1 MFAPDLR
8 FRYCYSETKGDHMIS
23 NLLNDLSLGRRSALA
38 AFAGG
43 GLSAAGFPAVAAQGK
58 GGSIDYSKTAD
69 NLYAF
74 GKIWS
79 TYDDRPA
86 ISAFHGL
93 MYMRIGDQRMIPL
106 FGYVG
111 TGVLHA
117 KFDDKTG
124 TLIRKSRETG
134 YFTDLETGEILETWK
149 NPFTDE
155 TLPVYHFYN
164 DLVAFRM
171 SGMTMPQYQL
181 GSGKDKPTIMNEGTA
196 FPDEKG
202 NIPLILPFQQ
212 LGDDHMMLSWDYT
225 HDYTNPV
232 TPEGWPTY
240 STGPRITPSEHFTL
254 NFSKRELEDRSLPS
268 IRHVSGFTRL
278 SQPWPFMKMGGAK
291 FKDATVFGRMFSHKG
306 FKGYDEVPRKLLDY
320 IEKNAP
326 QYLEMPPGWDVVRS
340 DRLDTWMCFA
350 QDVPPENKNY
360 PWTKAKLS
368 KDVAPPTGLGSLP
381 YKA

>member
-1 MFAPDLR
+1 MVSHF
-8 FRYCYSETKGDHMIS
+8 
-23 NLLNDLSLGRRSALA
+23 LNDLSLGRRSALTA
-38 AFAGG
+38 LAGA
-43 GLSAAGFPAVAAQGK
+43 GLGAAGVATAHATSTK
-58 GGSIDYSKTAD
+58 TDSIDYTKPAD

-79 TYDDRPA
+79 TYADKPA

-93 MYMRIGDQRMIPL
+93 MYMRIGDQRMIPM

-117 KFDDKTG
+117 KFDEKTG

-134 YFTDLETGEILETWK
+134 YFTDLKTGEILEMWK

-155 TLPVYHFYN
+155 TVPVYHFYN
-164 DLVAFRM
+164 DLAAFKM
-171 SGMTMPQYQL
+171 SGTTMPQYAL
-181 GSGKDKPTIMNEGTA
+181 GKGTDKPTIMNEGTSFA
-196 FPDEKG
+196 DENG

-212 LGDDHMMLSWDYT
+212 LGADHMMLSWDYT

-240 STGPRITPSEHFTL
+240 STGARITPSEHFTL

-278 SQPWPFMKMGGAK
+278 SQPWPFMKMGGDK
-291 FKDATVFGRMFSHKG
+291 FKGATVFGRSFSHKG
-306 FKGYDEVPRKLLDY
+306 LKNYDEVPRKLLDY
-320 IEKNAP
+320 VEKHAP
-326 QYLEMPPGWDVVRS
+326 RYLELPPGWDIVRS
-340 DRLDTWMCFA
+340 DRLDTWMAFA
-350 QDVPPENKNY
+350 QDVPAENKNY
-360 PWTKAKLS
+360 PWKKTELS
-368 KDVAPPTGLGSLP
+368 KDVAPPTGLGSVL
-381 YKA
+381 YK